1 VVGLAVLVII
11 ANLET
16 AGLRDELLRV
26 ATAEGIARVAY
37 TIACGVML
45 MLIIM
50 IGFRARSGG
59 QTGMTRVSAGE
70 AASTSTVVR
79 GS

>member
-1 VVGLAVLVII
+1 
-11 ANLET
+11 
-16 AGLRDELLRV
+16 
-26 ATAEGIARVAY
+26 
-37 TIACGVML
+37 VML